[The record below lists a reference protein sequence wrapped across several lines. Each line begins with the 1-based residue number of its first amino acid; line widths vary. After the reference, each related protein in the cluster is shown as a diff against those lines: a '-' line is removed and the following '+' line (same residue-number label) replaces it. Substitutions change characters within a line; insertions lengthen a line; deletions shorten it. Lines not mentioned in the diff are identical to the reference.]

1 MQRSTGMMVV
11 AAAFVLAACGSTTL
25 TDVWKAPDTAR
36 LQFKKVL
43 VVAISKD
50 ITWRRTIED
59 ELVRQIRD
67 VQAVASYQFFA
78 DGEPRDWA
86 GARERLKAAGFDG
99 LVTFRLAGVDK
110 QQTYVPPVYAS
121 RGIGGY
127 WGYAWPAVAT
137 PGYTV
142 TDTLVQVET
151 LVYELGDD
159 KLVWASRSRSFNPAN
174 SKDLVNEVVDAV
186 RDEMKKQGLIG

>member
-11 AAAFVLAACGSTTL
+11 AAALVLAACGSTTL
-25 TDVWKAPDTAR
+25 TDAWKAPDTGR

-59 ELVRQIRD
+59 ELVRRIRD

-86 GARERLKAAGFDG
+86 TARERLKAAGFDG

-110 QQTYVPPVYAS
+110 QQTYVPPVYAN
-121 RGIGGY
+121 RGVGGY
-127 WGYAWPAVAT
+127 WGYAWPAVST

-151 LVYELGDD
+151 LVYELADD
-159 KLVWASRSRSFNPAN
+159 KLVWASRSRSFNPDNA
-174 SKDLVNEVVDAV
+174 KDLVNEVVDAV

>member
-1 MQRSTGMMVV
+1 MQRSTATMVV

-59 ELVRQIRD
+59 ELVRRIRD
-67 VQAVASYQFFA
+67 AQAEASYQFFA
-78 DGEPRDWA
+78 DGEPKDWET
-86 GARERLKAAGFDG
+86 ARERLKAAGFDG
-99 LVTFRLAGVDK
+99 LVTFRLAGIDK